1 MNNNS
6 SGCKEGGDK
15 MEDDDASN
23 SNLNS
28 KNANVNID
36 ESNNNSLIPTT
47 YSYCNKRKEFV
58 SRNEQNEPIQ

>member
-1 MNNNS
+1 
-6 SGCKEGGDK
+6 